1 MCPLGKNNSDPNDGG
16 QSFRNGT
23 PIDLTTH
30 DFGNIVNWATPN
42 PAEFGNP
49 IPSSGTNENRVTWQ
63 PSPSH
68 FGNQIGGGPSAP
80 TVVSLNVTSGPAA
93 GGTSVTVTG
102 TNFMTGA
109 EVVFGDSPAT
119 SVTVV
124 SSTEITCDTPAGSG
138 EVSVTVINTDAQ
150 SGTLDDAWTWIG
162 SNTLIASTAATNDG
176 AFAGQQTTDPIDTTG
191 ANFLIVCAD
200 QGFGAAALSVS
211 DSYSNTWQALTPA
224 QAGGCPQLFY
234 CYAPTVGTGHTFTAS
249 AVSDDVSI
257 AVAAFSGLN
266 GTSSVY
272 QSGSIVNSASGASG
286 TTKQAGDIT
295 PASLGD
301 LVINGLGWWK
311 SNAAPMVSIDTDFT
325 VLDLT
330 GIGNLSNAVLAYL
343 VAPSTAT
350 VNPTWT
356 MSIAPQGSFF
366 ATGAAFAQE

>member
-30 DFGNIVNWATPN
+30 DFGNVINWATPN

-49 IPSSGTNENRVTWQ
+49 IPSSGTNENQVTWQ

-68 FGNQIGGGPSAP
+68 FGNQVGGGPSAP

-138 EVSVTVINTDAQ
+138 EVSVTVINTDAL

-162 SNTLIASTAATNDG
+162 SSTLVASTAATNDG
-176 AFAGQQTTDPIDTTG
+176 SFAGQQTTDPIDTTG
-191 ANFLIVCAD
+191 ANFLIACVD
-200 QGFGAAALSVS
+200 QGFGSATLSIS

-224 QAGGCPQLFY
+224 QAGGAPQLFY
-234 CYAPTVGTGHTFTAS
+234 AYNPTVGTGHTFTGIA
-249 AVSDDVSI
+249 AGDDVSI
-257 AVAAFSGLN
+257 AVAAFNGLN
-266 GTSSVY
+266 ATSSVY
-272 QSGSIVNSASGASG
+272 QAGSITNSASSGG
-286 TTKQAGDIT
+286 TTQQAGPIT
-295 PASLGD
+295 PASTGD
-301 LVINGLGWWK
+301 LIVNGIGWFK
-311 SNAAPMVSIDTDFT
+311 TNTPPVPSIDSDFAL
-325 VLDLT
+325 LDLT
-330 GIGNLSNAVLAYL
+330 GIGNFSNAVLAYL

-350 VNPTWT
+350 VNPVWT

-366 ATGAAFAQE
+366 ATGAAFAAE

>member
-1 MCPLGKNNSDPNDGG
+1 MTARLSHCRSTWATQLTGKTPDPA
-16 QSFRNGT
+16 
-23 PIDLTTH
+23 H
-30 DFGNIVNWATPN
+30 FGNPVPATDPTFNSNPVTWATPN
-42 PAEFGNP
+42 
-49 IPSSGTNENRVTWQ
+49 
-63 PSPSH
+63 PSH
-68 FGNQIGGGPSAP
+68 FGNQIGPDSSAP
-80 TVVSLNVTSGPAA
+80 TVVSLDITIGPSA

-102 TNFMTGA
+102 TNFAAGA
-109 EVVFGDSPAT
+109 DVLFGSTSAT
-119 SVTVV
+119 SIVVV
-124 SSTEITCDTPAGSG
+124 SSTEITCVTPAGTG
-138 EVSVTVINTDAQ
+138 EVSVTVINIGEQ
-150 SGTLDDAWTWIG
+150 SGTLPDAWTYTG
-162 SNTLIASTAATNDG
+162 SVVLVASTAATNDG

-200 QGFGAAALSVS
+200 QGFGNTSLSVS

-311 SNAAPMVSIDTDFT
+311 SNAAPTVSIDTDFT

-330 GIGNLSNAVLAYL
+330 GIGNFSNAVLAYL

-366 ATGAAFAQE
+366 ATGAAFAEE